1 MEQGTTNKVAEPIK
15 GTARYQAQV
24 KQNALTVPGYQVVG
38 YPDWTINIV
47 PEDDSTTP
55 VKNVR
60 TFYYKQNTVDI
71 KYEVVGPE
79 GCGTLDNAQ
88 DSKLKVV
95 TGEPK
100 GSTPTA
106 AEGFKFVGWFK
117 DAECTEPVAETWV
130 NADNKLTPQK
140 NAENMFEAAT
150 YYAKFEYD
158 VADLTITKTG
168 CDDIDAGQSFI
179 FKVTGPNGFN
189 RTVVIQGN
197 GSVTL
202 KGLKVGEYKVIED
215 TAWSWR
221 YTPQGGATKTITLN
235 PTQNAAQNTVT
246 FVNERTE
253 NQWVSTD
260 VYCKNEF
267 KGNGIQTIINGNGK
281 PVNN

>member
-1 MEQGTTNKVAEPIK
+1 M
-15 GTARYQAQV
+15 
-24 KQNALTVPGYQVVG
+24 
-38 YPDWTINIV
+38 
-47 PEDDSTTP
+47 
-55 VKNVR
+55 
-60 TFYYKQNTVDI
+60 
-71 KYEVVGPE
+71 
-79 GCGTLDNAQ
+79 
-88 DSKLKVV
+88 
-95 TGEPK
+95 
-100 GSTPTA
+100 
-106 AEGFKFVGWFK
+106 
-117 DAECTEPVAETWV
+117 PVAETWV

-267 KGNGIQTIINGNGK
+267 KDGGTKTIINGSGKTVNGN